1 MNSGMTST
9 MPEKWS
15 LFWMDFRIHFF
26 KFKKFVD
33 AKFRV
38 SKECIS
44 VYPVDAVSN
53 GLRYKTFLNVDEKKS
68 VD

>member
-15 LFWMDFRIHFF
+15 LFWMNFRIHFF
-26 KFKKFVD
+26 NFKKNVD
-33 AKFRV
+33 AKFKV

-44 VYPVDAVSN
+44 VNPVQN
-53 GLRYKTFLNVDEKKS
+53 YRLWPGLWML
-68 VD
+68 